1 MWFFDEN
8 IRVRFYPMLFIHI
21 VVNVSAI
28 SIDLVRSAGF
38 DWMGLFDTYK
48 YILYIYRILAMD
60 KSKTYSGKSDV
71 VS

>member
-1 MWFFDEN
+1 MWFFNEN

-48 YILYIYRILAMD
+48 NILYIYRIFVMD
-60 KSKTYSGKSDV
+60 KSKTYSGKSEV
-71 VS
+71 VW